1 MKDYRVYLVHIVEA
15 IEKIERYT
23 ADGRD
28 SFFSQEIVLDAVL
41 RNLSVI
47 GEAAKRVG
55 PEKRKLH
62 PEIPWKQMA
71 GLRDVLI
78 HDYEGVDATRVWTVV
93 AHELPHVK
101 EQLLSALPPW
111 DQLESEIAGD

>member
-1 MKDYRVYLVHIVEA
+1 VKDYRVYLVHIVEA

-28 SFFSQEIVLDAVL
+28 SLFSQEIVLDAVL

-55 PEKRKLH
+55 QEERKLY
-62 PEIPWKQMA
+62 PEVPWKQMA

-78 HDYEGVDATRVWTVV
+78 HDYEGIDATRVWAVV
-93 AHELPHVK
+93 SHDLLIVK
-101 EQLLSALPPW
+101 QQLLTALPPL
-111 DQLESEIAGD
+111 DQLESEIAGE